1 MKTLDIIVRGVP
13 KPQSRPRVT
22 VNGTYSSASD
32 ALKAW
37 RRTVR
42 AAASGKAMEAGTLS
56 CVVVFGLPTKE
67 KRRHGRLH
75 SARPDF
81 DNLAKAVLDAI
92 QPDRQPSREA
102 FPLIDD
108 SLIASAWI
116 VKIYSPIG
124 FARVILERVDTIGEA
139 CEAINRATET
149 VAELEK

>member
-1 MKTLDIIVRGVP
+1 MRSLDIVVRGNP

-22 VNGTYSSASD
+22 VNGTYSNSSD

-37 RRTVR
+37 RRAVR

-56 CVVVFGLPTKE
+56 CVVIIGLANKE

-81 DNLAKAVLDAI
+81 DNLAKAILDAL
-92 QPDRQPSREA
+92 QATERDREA
-102 FPLIDD
+102 FPLADD

-116 VKIYSPIG
+116 VKVYAPFG
-124 FARVILERVDTIGEA
+124 FARIILDRIDTIGDA
-139 CEAINRATET
+139 CAAITRATET
-149 VAELEK
+149 VAALEK